1 MEELKRTVAQIFVQ
15 GGKETLNEKE
25 FKLKVS
31 MDLKWFSPTEALKLL
46 GTARAAGL
54 LKKRGKRYMPTF
66 DVNEVEVPLDFR
78 PSKKVLEVPETPLF
92 TKVVDAIIKA
102 TGQER
107 TAIVAKMNK
116 KHEKLNIDVRVV
128 ALMVAREAGVD
139 IEPFLQETEEHIV
152 DTYGITRGG
161 SGEEEEE

>member
-1 MEELKRTVAQIFVQ
+1 MALEELRRTLAQIFVQ
-15 GGKETLNEKE
+15 AGKETMDEKE

-31 MDLKWFSPTEALKLL
+31 MDLKWFSPAEAVKLL

-66 DVNEVEVPLDFR
+66 AVKDVEVPLEFK

-102 TGQER
+102 TDQER
-107 TAIVAKMNK
+107 TAVVAKINK
-116 KHEKLNIDVRVV
+116 KHEKLDIDVRVV
-128 ALMVAREAGVD
+128 ALMVAKEAGVD
-139 IEPFLQETEEHIV
+139 ISLFVTETEEHIV
-152 DTYGITRGG
+152 DTYGISRGG
-161 SGEEEEE
+161 SEEEE